1 MRCGRYMKIAFAGS
15 HGAGKTTLLNDLK
28 PFLAPKGFSYVT
40 EVARHIIQRGYPLNM
55 DANVDSY
62 IHYIND
68 QLNAEKAMS
77 NGSIFISDRTLLDP
91 LAYALVNRE
100 LPRPYIPD
108 YFIEMM
114 ENVWLLEKER
124 YDIYI
129 YFPIE
134 FPMQIDNVR
143 PDDEAYRRIVGDKM
157 VELLAK
163 HNVPYVIVSGT
174 PKARIHHLLTMIEQY
189 GSK

>member
-1 MRCGRYMKIAFAGS
+1 MKIAFTGS
-15 HGAGKTTLLNDLK
+15 HGTGKTTLLNDAK
-28 PFLAPKGFSYVT
+28 PILAPYGLSNVT
-40 EVARHIIQRGYPLNM
+40 EVARRIIQKGYPLNM

-68 QLNAEKAMS
+68 QLNAEKAMPEA
-77 NGSIFISDRTLLDP
+77 SIFISDRTLLDP
-91 LAYALVNRE
+91 LAYALVNKE

-129 YFPIE
+129 YFPVE

-143 PDDEAYRRIVGDKM
+143 PDDEVYRLAVGKKIL
-157 VELLAK
+157 ELLKK
-163 HNVPYVIVSGT
+163 HKIPHIIVSGT
-174 PKARIHHLLTMIEQY
+174 PKQRLDYLLNTIGEY
-189 GSK
+189 

>member
-1 MRCGRYMKIAFAGS
+1 MKIAFTGS
-15 HGAGKTTLLNDLK
+15 HGTGKTTLLNDAK
-28 PFLAPKGFSYVT
+28 PILAPRGMSYVT
-40 EVARHIIQRGYPLNM
+40 EVARRIIQRGYPLNM

-62 IHYIND
+62 THYIND
-68 QLNAEKAMS
+68 QLNAEKVMS
-77 NGSIFISDRTLLDP
+77 ISSIFISDRTLLDP

-124 YDIYI
+124 FDIYV

-134 FPMQIDNVR
+134 FPMQIDNIR
-143 PDDEAYRRIVGDKM
+143 PEDEDYRRAVGEKM
-157 VELLAK
+157 LELLMK
-163 HNVPYVIVSGT
+163 HNVPHITVSGT
-174 PKARIHHLLTMIEQY
+174 PQQRLERLLELIDAVAY
-189 GSK
+189 

>member
-1 MRCGRYMKIAFAGS
+1 MKIAFTGS
-15 HGAGKTTLLNDLK
+15 HGTGKTTLLNDAK
-28 PFLAPKGFSYVT
+28 PILVPRGLSYVT

-77 NGSIFISDRTLLDP
+77 DSSIFISDRTLLDP

-108 YFIEMM
+108 YFIDMM

-124 YDIYI
+124 YDTYV
-129 YFPIE
+129 YFPVE

-143 PDDEAYRRIVGDKM
+143 PDDEEYRRIIGEKII
-157 VELLAK
+157 ELLDK
-163 HNVPYVIVSGT
+163 HRVTYVVVSGT
-174 PKARIHHLLTMIEQY
+174 PKERLNCFLSMIGLL
-189 GSK
+189 